1 MRKKWVWLLA
11 LVLVVG
17 GLAAVNAMKLGSK
30 VTVELRAA
38 EPGVIAESVFANGR
52 FAPALER
59 TVYAERSARVHAVFV
74 KPGDTVQAGDPL
86 FEYDADDWIRRLTE
100 AETQLEIANRQR
112 DIERKRSF
120 EAARAQTDPA
130 EAEKLIEAEESARQL
145 HHYQTA
151 SLQNEIALLQ
161 QYIGERTVF
170 AEGNGVV
177 TEVSLD
183 AGARAQEGMEAL
195 RLADVSQLVV
205 KASLIELDAG
215 KVKPGMKAVVTGD
228 AFEESFEAEL
238 TYVSPVARPASP
250 DGLDYEVEIEA
261 TLPRGAVAPDVAKPG
276 FAATLEFA
284 LPGEERALVPLGAV
298 QYAGPDTYVYGVSPD
313 GVATRVSVSVGKD
326 DGERIEILSGL
337 AAGDEYVFPVPPEL
351 REGDAVEARAAE

>member
-30 VTVELRAA
+30 MTVELRAA
-38 EPGVIAESVFANGR
+38 EPGVVAESVFANGR

-74 KPGDTVQAGDPL
+74 KPGDAVEAGDPL
-86 FEYDADDWIRRLTE
+86 FEYDADEWIRRLTDVRN
-100 AETQLEIANRQR
+100 QLDIANAQR
-112 DIERKRSF
+112 DIERKRNF
-120 EAARAQTDPA
+120 ESARAQTDPG
-130 EAEKLIEAEESARQL
+130 EAEKLVEAEESARQL

-151 SLQNEIALLQ
+151 SLQNEAALLQ
-161 QYIGERTVF
+161 QNVDERTVF
-170 AEGNGVV
+170 AEESGVV
-177 TEVSLD
+177 ASVSLD

-215 KVKPGMKAVVTGD
+215 KVKPGMKAIVTGD
-228 AFEESFEAEL
+228 AFEERFEAEL
-238 TYVSPVARPASP
+238 TYVSPVARPATA

-284 LPGEERALVPLGAV
+284 LPGEERALVPIDAI
-298 QYAGPDTYVYGVSPD
+298 QYEGSDVFVYGVSE
-313 GVATRVSVSVGKD
+313 GVATRIPVTVGKD
-326 DGERIEILSGL
+326 DGERIEVLSGL
-337 AAGDEYVFPVPPEL
+337 AAGDEYVYPVPKEL
-351 REGDAVEARAAE
+351 REGEPVEAREAE